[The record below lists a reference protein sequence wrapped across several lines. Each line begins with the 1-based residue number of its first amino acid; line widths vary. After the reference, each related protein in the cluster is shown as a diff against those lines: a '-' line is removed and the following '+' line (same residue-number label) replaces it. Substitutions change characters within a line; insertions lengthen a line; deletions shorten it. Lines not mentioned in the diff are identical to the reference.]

1 MNRKKKMRSKDVLIF
16 IVFLLVVSCKNKR
29 PTGILSPSK
38 LEDVLY
44 DYHIARSIAGLNG
57 DSIEFRRMEYTEA
70 VFHRYG
76 ISRAE
81 FDSSMLWYSR
91 HTNELYKVYQNID
104 KRLNKEASLLGIQT
118 NNATSYSQLSDK
130 GDTANVWKGR
140 DFYCLTT
147 KDANNLLSFNIKAD
161 TSYYPQDRLLW
172 NFRSRYVYQ
181 SGRRDA
187 IVSLSVR
194 YDNDSV
200 GTVTQHLG
208 SDGEYSISLDVANRK
223 IKRVNGF
230 VYHNAQWTKEEK
242 ILIIDNLSLVRFH
255 KKKEMPLAAD
265 TASVADS
272 AQAKPSPVTA
282 DSLPPIPDEETRHAA
297 PIPARRR
304 TIQTDPYNRQ
314 NFLPRQER
322 SNN

>member
-1 MNRKKKMRSKDVLIF
+1 MRNKCVF
-16 IVFLLVVSCKNKR
+16 ILVILLLAVSCKNKR
-29 PTGILSPSK
+29 PAGVLNPSK
-38 LEDVLY
+38 LEDVLF
-44 DYHIARSIAGLNG
+44 DYHIARSIAGLSG
-57 DSIEFRRMEYTEA
+57 DSIDFRRMEYTEA
-70 VFHRYG
+70 VFRKYR

-81 FDSSMLWYSR
+81 FDSTMLWYSR
-91 HTNELYKVYQNID
+91 HTNELYNVYQNIE

-118 NNATSYSQLSDK
+118 SNANSYSKLSDK

-172 NFRSRYVYQ
+172 NFRPRFVYQ

-187 IVSLSVR
+187 VVSLSVR

-208 SDGEYSISLDVANRK
+208 SDGEYSISLDVANRR
-223 IKRVNGF
+223 IKRVYGF
-230 VYHNAQWTKEEK
+230 VYHNAPWTKEEK
-242 ILIIDNLSLVRFH
+242 ILIIDNISLVRFH
-255 KKKEMPLAAD
+255 QQKEKPLQAD

-272 AQAKPSPVTA
+272 TQNQPLPIATDSMQGKA
-282 DSLPPIPDEETRHAA
+282 DASSHHAA
-297 PIPARRR
+297 PVPARKRA
-304 TIQTDPYNRQ
+304 IQTYPYDNQ
-314 NFLPRQER
+314 NLLPRRER
-322 SNN
+322 INR